1 MKIDGI
7 SAIAI
12 ILIASFAIDRIVTG
26 LLFILGFF
34 KPWVRYFPDPATLET
49 EAKAAAERKQK
60 LAYFGLSGLL
70 GIVLLSG
77 YGKLRIFSVSGFPD
91 VPAWLD
97 TVITGLILVGG
108 ADRVAAFLNVG
119 GPFGASKPA
128 HQPIEISG
136 KITLEDNGASKKITI
151 N

>member
-26 LLFILGFF
+26 SLFLLCFV
-34 KPWVRYFPDPATLET
+34 KYWTKYFPDPATLQPD
-49 EAKAAAERKQK
+49 ARLAAERKQK
-60 LAYFGLSGLL
+60 LAYFGLSGIL
-70 GIVLLSG
+70 GIALLSG

-97 TVITGLILVGG
+97 TVVTGLILVGG
-108 ADRVAAFLNVG
+108 ADRMAALLSG
-119 GPFGASKPA
+119 GSPFGEQKTP

-136 KITLEDNGASKKITI
+136 KITLEDGTGKKISIT
-151 N
+151 

>member
-26 LLFILGFF
+26 SLFLLSFV
-34 KPWVRYFPDPATLET
+34 KYWTKYFPDPATLQPD
-49 EAKAAAERKQK
+49 ARLAAERMLK
-60 LAYFGLSGLL
+60 LAYFGLSGFL
-70 GIVLLSG
+70 GIALLSG

-91 VPAWLD
+91 VPVWLD
-97 TVITGLILVGG
+97 TVVTGLVLVGG
-108 ADRVAAFLNVG
+108 ADRMAALLNAG
-119 GPFGASKPA
+119 GPFGEHKTS

-136 KITLEDNGASKKITI
+136 KITLEDGTGKKISIT
-151 N
+151 